1 MRGSVRCVKRKE
13 TKRNEPKTWEIS
25 IDLGRDGT
33 TGKRPRH
40 FETFK
45 GRKTE
50 AQKRLAELLVSLE
63 QGIYVKPS
71 RLTVA
76 QFLEEWLRDY
86 VATNTAPRT
95 AERYEQIVR
104 TRLIPA
110 LGSLPLLG
118 LRPHHIQKFY
128 SQDLESGRRDGKG
141 GLSALT
147 VHHHHRVLYEA
158 LRHGVKHGI
167 LIRNVAEAVDAPRPE
182 HKKPAILT
190 ASDVQLILDA
200 CKETAYYVPFFTL
213 AYTGLRR
220 SELLGLRWGDVDLE
234 KSTLS
239 VVQALHQLRGGK
251 YILREPKTK
260 LSRRQIAL
268 SPSLAIVLW
277 EHQLKQKDARK
288 LLGKPL
294 EPGDLVFSHPDGR
307 PIRPDSVTRAFH
319 EIAASVG
326 LRGVRLHDLRHA
338 HATILLQQRV
348 NPKIVQERLGHSS
361 VSTTLNIYSH
371 VLPGL
376 QDAAARQ
383 FDEAFEHEVHRENV
397 GFLSVFLPQEGFPR
411 PIS

>member
-1 MRGSVRCVKRKE
+1 MKGSIRQRSKGS
-13 TKRNEPKTWEIS
+13 WEICL
-25 IDLGRDGT
+25 DAGRDPA
-33 TGKRPRH
+33 TGKRLRH
-40 FETFK
+40 FESVRGAK
-45 GRKTE
+45 RD
-50 AQKRLAELLVSLE
+50 AQRRLRELLLNVE
-63 QGIYVKPS
+63 QGTYVKS
-71 RLTVA
+71 DRLTVA
-76 QFLEEWLRDY
+76 QFLEEWLQDY

-95 AERYEQIVR
+95 AEGYQQIVR

-110 LGSLPLLG
+110 LGSLPLLS
-118 LRPHHIQKFY
+118 LRPHHIQKYYF
-128 SQDLESGRRDGKG
+128 QVLESGRRDGKG

-182 HKKPAILT
+182 HKELAILA

-239 VVQALHQLRGGK
+239 VVQALHQLHGGK

-260 LSRRQIAL
+260 RSRRQIAL
-268 SPSLAIVLW
+268 SPSLAIALW
-277 EHQLKQKDARK
+277 EHRLKQEQAQK

-294 EPGDLVFSHPDGR
+294 ESRDLVFSHPDGR

-319 EIAASVG
+319 KIAESVG
-326 LRGVRLHDLRHA
+326 LRDVRLHDLRHA
-338 HATILLQQRV
+338 HATILLQQGV

-361 VSTTLNIYSH
+361 VSTTLDIYSH

-376 QDAAARQ
+376 QEVAARQ
-383 FDEAFEHEVHRENV
+383 FDEGFEHEVHQKNV
-397 GFLSVFLPQEGFPR
+397 GKMSANLS
-411 PIS
+411 